1 MSSRAQIIA
10 TIGPAS
16 QDRAVF
22 SRLVQA
28 GVDVVRFNFAW
39 SDNAER
45 KERLAMVREV
55 AAEQGKRL
63 VVVADIP
70 GPRVQREEQH
80 TYDPSVPVFSPEDAE
95 LVAFC
100 VAERVDYIA
109 QSYVASKTDVLACR
123 AAITAAGGNQKII
136 AKIERVRALENLDEI
151 IAVADAIM
159 VARGD
164 LGHEVPLEDI
174 PKIQKHTIEKT
185 RAAGKP
191 VIVATQMML
200 SMTEHDVPT
209 RAEVT
214 DVDVAILEGA
224 DAVMLSEETSLGK
237 YPVETVTMMERIL
250 QAAEKEHAQDTLH
263 PL

>member
-16 QDRAVF
+16 QDRIVF
-22 SRLVQA
+22 TNMVQA
-28 GVDVVRFNFAW
+28 GVDIVRFNFAW
-39 SDNAER
+39 SDNTER
-45 KERLAMVREV
+45 RERFAMVREV

-80 TYDPSVPVFSPEDAE
+80 TYDPSVPVFSPEDSA

-100 VAERVDYIA
+100 VAEHVDYIA
-109 QSYVASKTDVLACR
+109 QSYVASRHDVLLCR
-123 AAITAAGGNQKII
+123 QAIEAAGGNQKII
-136 AKIERVRALENLDEI
+136 AKIERAKAVENLDEI
-151 IAVADAIM
+151 IAAADAIM

-164 LGHEVPLEDI
+164 LGLEVPLEDI
-174 PKIQKHTIEKT
+174 PQVQKHIIEKT

-200 SMTEHDVPT
+200 SMTEHATPT

-237 YPVETVTMMERIL
+237 YPIETVEMMERIL
-250 QAAEKEHAQDTLH
+250 LAAEKERVSDTFH